1 QEDAHAEKAAHAG
14 RAVKAESAEQ
24 ADKPAEAPAR
34 RRGNTDE
41 AAQAP
46 SPRPQ
51 AAPAQ
56 PVPTRALEEV
66 VQSAGLEW
74 VQTSAAPQ
82 AEPVVTAPAAP
93 RPRRQR
99 KPRTP
104 VAAEPLQQVETQAG
118 KPSDEQ

>member
-1 QEDAHAEKAAHAG
+1 MKAD
-14 RAVKAESAEQ
+14 SAEQ

-34 RRGNTDE
+34 RRGNADDT
-41 AAQAP
+41 AQAP

>member
-1 QEDAHAEKAAHAG
+1 M
-14 RAVKAESAEQ
+14 
-24 ADKPAEAPAR
+24 
-34 RRGNTDE
+34 
-41 AAQAP
+41 
-46 SPRPQ
+46 
-51 AAPAQ
+51 
-56 PVPTRALEEV
+56 
-66 VQSAGLEW
+66 
-74 VQTSAAPQ
+74 QTSAAPQ